1 MRGPD
6 VQKMVF
12 LLSDG
17 RTNDHPKDYQGG
29 QAIRERGIDLY
40 SYGTGKY
47 VAVEE
52 LWEITKDKKKVF
64 TQSNYND
71 LKQFFQQYAGVQR
84 CEDRP
89 GKANLI

>member
-1 MRGPD
+1 MRGRD
-6 VQKMVF
+6 VPKMIF

-17 RTNDHPKDYQGG
+17 RSNDKPRDYQGG

-40 SYGTGKY
+40 SYGTGQY
-47 VAVEE
+47 VAIEE

-64 TQSNYND
+64 TQTNYND
-71 LKQFFQQYAGVQR
+71 LKLHFQQYAGVQA

-89 GKANLI
+89 GKQK